1 MKPLKI
7 GNLTAEIPI
16 IQGGMGVG
24 ISLSNLASAVANEGA
39 IGVISA
45 AEIGFL
51 ESDFN
56 KKPMAANRRAL
67 IKEIKKAKEKSKGI
81 IGLNIMVAMSDYKEL
96 VMAAVDNGIDL
107 IISGAGLPLN
117 PAPKEV
123 LKNSKTKFVPIV
135 SSARA
140 AKLIFKYWQRHFN
153 KIPDAVVV
161 EGPMAG
167 GHLGFKNEEIF
178 DDNFKLEKIVP
189 DILKIVKTYERASGK
204 LIPVI
209 PAGGIYTG
217 SDIAKYIKMGA
228 SGVQMATRFAATYEC
243 DASNAFK
250 QAFVDCKKEDII
262 IIQSPVG
269 MPGRAIKNR
278 FLENVEKGLKQP
290 YKCVWNCLKPCNGK
304 PLYCIASALY
314 NAQKG
319 FLKNGYA
326 FCGANAWKIDRIMS
340 VKELIKILVD
350 EYKNAA

>member
-1 MKPLKI
+1 MKPLEI

-56 KKPMAANRRAL
+56 KKPMVANRRAL

-123 LKNSKTKFVPIV
+123 LKNSKTKFIPIV

-153 KIPDAVVV
+153 KIPDAIVV

-178 DDNFKLEKIVP
+178 DDNFKLEEIVP
-189 DILKIVKTYERASGK
+189 DILKIAKTYEEATGK

-228 SGVQMATRFAATYEC
+228 SGVQMATRFVATYEC

-250 QAFVDCKKEDII
+250 QVFVDCKKKDII

-340 VKELIKILVD
+340 VKELIKILVN
-350 EYKNAA
+350 EYKNAV